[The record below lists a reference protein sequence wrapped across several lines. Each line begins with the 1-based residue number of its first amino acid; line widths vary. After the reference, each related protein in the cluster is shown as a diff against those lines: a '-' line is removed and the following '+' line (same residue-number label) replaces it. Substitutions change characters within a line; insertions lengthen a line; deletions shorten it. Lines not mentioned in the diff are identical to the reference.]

1 MRAFLFT
8 LLTLPAVS
16 AFADGEPV
24 PTVIVDIHALGAER
38 VEALKRAPGVTW
50 SAEFGN
56 EMLLGVSPQSLNDVL
71 KNQRA
76 RPGPAALA
84 FDEVVVRDHA
94 CTVHDHETAIA
105 VVGGYEILRKS
116 PTLARATLGEAAAGE
131 PLPID
136 GVVAREVRNEHVQK
150 GAAPPVTEVQNLVA
164 RVDGDRWHD
173 TMSALATFNRNSF
186 NPGLIQSHDWILQR
200 FADIGLD
207 TQSFAFTMS
216 ASASSCGQ
224 TTAPPSRTAYN
235 PIGIKRGQSL
245 PDEWI
250 IVGAHYDSRNGVRC
264 ESSATPAPQPG
275 ANDNASG
282 CAGVME
288 LAQVFSTMST
298 RRSILFMCFA
308 GEEQGLLG
316 SLRYR
321 DSLMTSGDIS
331 RVKHMINLDMIGH
344 AIDDSLSA
352 RVETTNAHIGV
363 LSLYAD
369 AAATYAPELNLITTD
384 VTQAYSDHWYFLQA
398 GIPGAFTWEN
408 GAGIYNPHYH
418 ASTDVPANMQRAR
431 PLAKGILKMDTAVLA
446 SVAGLLPLFAD
457 SFGD

>member
-200 FADIGLD
+200 FADVGLE

-216 ASASSCGQ
+216 ATTNICGMM
-224 TTAPPSRTAYN
+224 PPPPRTAYN
-235 PIGIKRGQSL
+235 PIGIKRGQTL

-250 IVGAHYDSRNGVRC
+250 IVGAHYDSRNDVRC

-288 LAQVFSTMST
+288 LARVFATMAT

-308 GEEQGLLG
+308 GEEQGLVG
-316 SLRYR
+316 GRAYV
-321 DSLMTSGDIS
+321 DSLVLAGHIP
-331 RVKHMINLDMIGH
+331 RIKHMINLDMIGH
-344 AIDDSLSA
+344 AVDDSLSA
-352 RVETTNAHIGV
+352 KVETTSPHAGV
-363 LSLYAD
+363 LSMYAA
-369 AAATYAPELNLITTD
+369 AAATYAPELNLITVPSTSP
-384 VTQAYSDHWYFLQA
+384 YSDHWYFLQQ

-408 GAGIYNPHYH
+408 GSVIYPDYH
-418 ASTDVPANMQRAR
+418 EPTDVPANMQRAR